1 MFWSDWVDTVMTN
14 DVTKGRVN
22 AMSAREFKNGLER
35 FANGHRD
42 ALIELIKLS
51 IELSYAV
58 SDWVIVKYK
67 ERHPE
72 ISKTLKK
79 LPTINGT
86 NTTNSSNPIIDLEDI
101 F

>member
-1 MFWSDWVDTVMTN
+1 MY
-14 DVTKGRVN
+14 
-22 AMSAREFKNGLER
+22 ELIE
-35 FANGHRD
+35 
-42 ALIELIKLS
+42 LIELIKLG
-51 IELSYAV
+51 IELGYSV

-79 LPTINGT
+79 LPTIT
-86 NTTNSSNPIIDLEDI
+86 NTTNSSNSIIDLEDI